1 MKAPQQIS
9 TPFSPVLDA
18 IATGPV
24 KIKINGLTQSA
35 RALFLSSIAH
45 TGMPFCLITSSTD
58 RARLLFEELSF
69 FMEVEPENNSPAQA
83 PIFFPPWDILPYE
96 PSNPRPDW
104 IAERLSTLH
113 SLASGEAC
121 AVVTTLDAFLQR
133 VVSKSLLLKTSQILR
148 VGDTVPRES
157 LLKTL
162 GNAGYEGV
170 VSVNAPGEISV
181 RGGIIDLY
189 SPKSEQPVRI
199 EFFDDEI
206 ESIRTFDPETQ
217 RSEDH
222 IETIEIILGRENIFN
237 AHHHQCPFSDYLSP
251 ETLIIFD
258 EPNELIQNGKRFLEE
273 AEDAAVFAA
282 KRNPQYPSVKTL
294 YLSLSH
300 LVEVTEN
307 RTVIDIETLF
317 MKPEKGAVRFT
328 YAPRSLAALGFSK
341 PGQSFS
347 DVSALLDTLR
357 QTQVVMLIVK
367 NDHQAERFRRLF
379 SDHNLPWANWNL
391 KTTQH
396 LSPPAPI
403 LIKMGNISEGF
414 ALDELKIVF
423 ITEDALTGGGKPGG
437 RHPSTLSKHATEKS
451 KQAGFLA
458 SFEDLKAGDYV
469 VHLDHGVGRY
479 IGLKRLTIRQ
489 GERDAGYE
497 SDFLVL
503 EYLAKDKVYVPLDSL
518 NLVQRY
524 IGMGGG
530 TPKIDKLGGARWA
543 KTKARVKKEIKEM
556 TQELLQLYAEREVL
570 EGYAFSAPA
579 SDAEAFAAAFEYEE
593 TPDQL
598 RTIQEVLADMEK
610 PKPMDRLVCGDVG
623 YGKTEVAMRAAFQA
637 VMDNKQVAMIVPTT
651 LLAQQHFQSFVE
663 RFAPF
668 PVNVAVLSRF
678 ISRAEQ
684 RLTLAAL
691 KKGTVDILIGTHRI
705 LQKDVIFKDLGLII
719 VDEEHRFGVRHKEWL
734 KKMRKEVDVL
744 TLTATPIPRTLQMAL
759 AQVRDLSV
767 IETPPADRL
776 AIRTIMAPFDPTIIR
791 EVVFRELVRG
801 GQVFFLHNR
810 VHNIE
815 KIALFLKELLPEA
828 KIGIAHGQMP
838 EGVLEKV
845 MRKFIDKEYNLLLT
859 TTIIESGIDIP
870 SANTIIIND
879 ADRFGLSE
887 LYQLRGRVGRSSE
900 QAYAYLL
907 VREDRILTEE
917 AKERLQAIQEFTELG
932 SGFKVAARDLEI
944 RGAGN
949 LLGQE
954 QSGQIA
960 AVGFELYLEMINELV
975 TSLKGAPIE
984 KKIETTLHFRV
995 SAYIPEDYIAD
1006 TLQRL
1011 SIYKRLS
1018 RCEDLDE
1025 IQEIRLELEDR
1036 YGPLPVP
1043 VGQLLQVIQLK
1054 SMAKILKMSKIEERG
1069 KNIRFSFEASDT
1081 APPIDP
1087 KALLKQFPG
1096 RIKFINPYAF
1106 ELAINNSTW
1115 ENIYLETALCLKKLS
1130 CETVA

>member
-1 MKAPQQIS
+1 MLRQTSPPFAPL
-9 TPFSPVLDA
+9 LDA
-18 IATGPV
+18 IAAGQK

-35 RALFLSSIAH
+35 RALFLSAIAH
-45 TGMPFCLITSSTD
+45 SGLPFCLLTSSTD

-69 FMEVEPENNSPAQA
+69 FMALEPAQDDTRIK
-83 PIFFPPWDILPYE
+83 PYFFPPWDILPYE

-104 IAERLSTLH
+104 IAQRLSILH
-113 SLASGEAC
+113 KLASKEAC
-121 AVVTTLDAFLQR
+121 AVITTLDGFLQR
-133 VVSKSLLLKTSQILR
+133 VVKKSLLLESVEMLS
-148 VGDTVPRES
+148 VGEIVPREA
-157 LLKTL
+157 LIKRLTR
-162 GNAGYEGV
+162 AGYEGTTAV
-170 VSVNAPGEISV
+170 TSPGEISL
-181 RGGIIDLY
+181 RGGIVDLY
-189 SPKSEQPVRI
+189 APTSHSPVRI

-206 ESIRTFDPETQ
+206 ESIRTFDTETQ
-217 RSEDH
+217 RSQDQ
-222 IETIEIILGRENIFN
+222 IESVQIILGRENIFN
-237 AHHHQCPFSDYLSP
+237 KEHHACLLSDYLSP
-251 ETLIIFD
+251 ETVLIFD
-258 EPNELIQNGKRFLEE
+258 EPNELLQHGKRFLEE
-273 AEDAAVFAA
+273 AEDASIFAA
-282 KRNPQYPSVKTL
+282 TRNTGYPTVKSL
-294 YLSLSH
+294 YAPLSYLID
-300 LVEVTEN
+300 VTEN
-307 RTVIDIETLF
+307 RSTIDIETLF
-317 MKPEKGAVRFT
+317 MKAEKGALRFT
-328 YAPRSLAALGFSK
+328 YEPRSLTALGFSR
-341 PGQSFS
+341 PGQNFS
-347 DVSALLDTLR
+347 EACRLLNEGR
-357 QTQVVMLIVK
+357 QTQIILLIVK
-367 NDHQAERFRRLF
+367 NEHQAERFRRLL
-379 SDHNLPWANWNL
+379 SDHELPWANWNAM
-391 KTTQH
+391 TTQN

-403 LIKMGNISEGF
+403 LIKIGSISEGF
-414 ALDELKIVF
+414 ALEGSKIVF
-423 ITEDALTGGGKPGG
+423 LTEEALTGGGKSGG
-437 RHPSTLSKHATEKS
+437 RRPASAS
-451 KQAGFLA
+451 KQSIEQSKRAGFLA
-458 SFEDLKAGDYV
+458 SFEELNPGDHV
-469 VHLDHGVGRY
+469 VHMDHGVGKY

-503 EYLAKDKVYVPLDSL
+503 EYLSKDKVYVPLDSL

-530 TPKIDKLGGARWA
+530 SPKVDKLGGARWA

-556 TQELLQLYAEREVL
+556 TQELLELYAEREVL
-570 EGYAFSAPA
+570 EGHAFASAA

-610 PKPMDRLVCGDVG
+610 AKPMDRLVCGDVG

-637 VMDNKQVAMIVPTT
+637 VMDNKQVAMVVPTT
-651 LLAQQHFQSFVE
+651 LLAQQHYETFVE

-678 ISRAEQ
+678 VSRKAQ
-684 RLTLAAL
+684 RETLAAL
-691 KKGTVDILIGTHRI
+691 KKGTVDILLGTHRV
-705 LQKDVIFKDLGLII
+705 LQKDVFFKDLGLII

-744 TLTATPIPRTLQMAL
+744 TLTATPIPRTLQMSL

-815 KIALFLKELLPEA
+815 KIALFLAELLPEA
-828 KIGIAHGQMP
+828 KIGIAHGQMA
-838 EGVLEKV
+838 EGALEKV
-845 MRKFIDKEYNLLLT
+845 MRKFINKEYNLLLT

-887 LYQLRGRVGRSSE
+887 LYQLRGRVGRSGE

-917 AKERLQAIQEFTELG
+917 AKERLNAIQEFTELG

-960 AVGFELYLEMINELV
+960 AVGFEMYLEMINELV
-975 TSLKGAPIE
+975 TNLKGAPIE
-984 KKIETTLHFRV
+984 KKVETNLHFRV
-995 SAYIPEDYIAD
+995 SAFIPEDYITD
-1006 TLQRL
+1006 PLQRL
-1011 SIYKRLS
+1011 STYKRLS
-1018 RCEDLDE
+1018 RCENLDE
-1025 IQEIRLELEDR
+1025 IQAIRLELEDR
-1036 YGPLPVP
+1036 YGPLPP
-1043 VGQLLQVIQLK
+1043 PASQLLQVIQLK
-1054 SMAKILKMSKIEERG
+1054 GMAKILKMSKIEERG
-1069 KNIRFSFEASDT
+1069 ENIRFSFETDNSP
-1081 APPIDP
+1081 PPIDP
-1087 KALLKQFPG
+1087 GTLLQQFPG
-1096 RIKFINPYAF
+1096 RIQFISPYAF
-1106 ELAINNSTW
+1106 ELAIKNNTW
-1115 ENIYLETALCLKKLS
+1115 ENIYLETALCLKNLS
-1130 CETVA
+1130 GEPVT

>member
-1 MKAPQQIS
+1 MIS
-9 TPFSPVLDA
+9 QSKTSYPFDPVLKA
-18 IATGPV
+18 IEARQR
-24 KIKINGLTQSA
+24 KIKLNGLTQSTQ
-35 RALFLSSIAH
+35 ALFLSSVARS
-45 TGMPFCLITSSTD
+45 GSPFCLVASSTD
-58 RARLLFEELSF
+58 RARTLFEELSF
-69 FMEVEPENNSPAQA
+69 FLEIN
-83 PIFFPPWDILPYE
+83 PPDNQTKIKPLFYPSWDILPYE

-104 IAERLSTLH
+104 IAERLSTLY
-113 SLASGEAC
+113 SLALNERVC
-121 AVVTTLDAFLQR
+121 IVTTIEAFLQR
-133 VVSKSLLLKTSQILR
+133 VVSKSFLLSTAETLR
-148 VGDTVPRES
+148 LGASVPRNGLITRLS
-157 LLKTL
+157 K
-162 GNAGYEGV
+162 AGYESAA
-170 VSVNAPGEISV
+170 SVMAPGEIAL

-189 SPKSEQPVRI
+189 SPRSAAPVRI

-206 ESIRTFDPETQ
+206 ESIRTFNPETQ
-217 RSEDH
+217 RSEGDVDSV
-222 IETIEIILGRENIFN
+222 EVILGRENIFDP
-237 AHHHQCPFSDYLSP
+237 HHHQSPFSDYLSS
-251 ETLIIFD
+251 ETVLILD
-258 EPNELIQNGKRFLEE
+258 EPNTLMQCAKRFLEE
-273 AEDAAVFAA
+273 TEDAAVFAA
-282 KRNPQYPSVKTL
+282 KRNPHYPSVNAL
-294 YLSLSH
+294 YLPTTH
-300 LVEVTEN
+300 FVDVGEE
-307 RTVIDIETLF
+307 RTTIDIESLF
-317 MKPEKGAVRFT
+317 MKAEKGAARFMFE
-328 YAPRSLAALGFSK
+328 ARSLSSLGFAR
-341 PGQSFS
+341 PGQRFS
-347 DVSALLDTLR
+347 EASELLNQLR
-357 QTQVVMLIVK
+357 QTYRIMLIVK
-367 NDHQAERFRRLF
+367 NDHQLERFRRLL
-379 SDHNLPWANWNL
+379 SDHDIPWTSWDAYAVQTL
-391 KTTQH
+391 IA
-396 LSPPAPI
+396 PAPI
-403 LIKMGNISEGF
+403 LLKTGTISEGF
-414 ALDELKIVF
+414 LLAGLDMVF
-423 ITEDALTGGGKPGG
+423 VTEEALTGGGRLGSH
-437 RHPSTLSKHATEKS
+437 HPSAAQKRSGVGTKHA
-451 KQAGFLA
+451 GFFA
-458 SFEDLKAGDYV
+458 SFEDLKPGDYV
-469 VHLDHGVGRY
+469 VHLDHGVGKY

-503 EYLAKDKVYVPLDSL
+503 EYLGKDKVYVPLDSL

-524 IGMGGG
+524 VGMDGR
-530 TPKIDKLGGARWA
+530 TPKIDKLGGGRWT

-556 TQELLQLYAEREVL
+556 TQELLHLYAEREVL
-570 EGYAFSAPA
+570 SGHAFSAEA

-637 VMDNKQVAMIVPTT
+637 AMDNKQVAMIVPTT
-651 LLAQQHFQSFVE
+651 LLAQQHYQTFLK

-684 RLTLAAL
+684 REIVVGL
-691 KKGTVDILIGTHRI
+691 KKGTIDILIGTHRL
-705 LQKDVIFKDLGLII
+705 LQKDVIFRDLGLII

-815 KIALFLKELLPEA
+815 KMGLFLSELLPEA
-828 KIGIAHGQMP
+828 NIGIAHGQMP
-838 EGVLEKV
+838 ENMLENV
-845 MRKFIDKEYNLLLT
+845 MRKFVEKEYNLLLT

-887 LYQLRGRVGRSSE
+887 LYQLRGRVGRSGD

-917 AKERLQAIQEFTELG
+917 AKQRLQAIQEFTELG
-932 SGFKVAARDLEI
+932 AGFKVAARDLEI

-960 AVGFELYLEMINELV
+960 AVGFELYLEMIQELV
-975 TSLKGAPIE
+975 TSLRGVSPE
-984 KKIETTLHFRV
+984 EKIETTLHFRV
-995 SAYIPEDYIAD
+995 SAFIPEEYISD
-1006 TLQRL
+1006 SFQRL

-1025 IQEIRLELEDR
+1025 IQAIRGELEDR
-1036 YGPLPVP
+1036 YGLPPAP
-1043 VGQLLQVIQLK
+1043 VEHLFQIIQLK
-1054 SMAKILKMSKIEERG
+1054 GMAKRLQIIKIEERG
-1069 KNIRFSFEASDT
+1069 QKIRFSFQESDS
-1081 APPIDP
+1081 PPSIDP
-1087 KALLKQFPG
+1087 QSLLKQFPG
-1096 RIKFINPYAF
+1096 KIQFINAYSL
-1106 ELAINNSTW
+1106 ELAIKSNLW
-1115 ENIYLETALCLKKLS
+1115 ENIYLETALCLKTLQDGK
-1130 CETVA
+1130 V